1 LRSKFGR
8 KNLQQPS
15 LKKSAVI
22 LAGGFSKRFGRE
34 KGLTELSGKPLID
47 YVLGK
52 VSGVVDETILVVSSE
67 VQKLRFVG
75 VTGKKV
81 NIVVDELETQSPLV
95 GALTGFKHAK
105 GDYSVLLPCDTPF
118 LSSQIIST
126 LLRLCINRHAV
137 VPQWPNGYLE
147 PLEAAY
153 HTKSALKAA
162 EAAAKCGELDLR
174 SMISSL
180 GEVKYVSTVVLR
192 QLDPKLLTFFNVN
205 TPEDLREAE
214 SILNE
219 ADIN

>member
-1 LRSKFGR
+1 MRSKLTSKG
-8 KNLQQPS
+8 LQQPS

-34 KGLTELSGKPLID
+34 KGLTELFGRPLID
-47 YVLGK
+47 YVLDK
-52 VSGVVDETILVVSSE
+52 VSGIVDEKILVVSSE
-67 VQKLRFVG
+67 VQKCKFAA
-75 VTGKKV
+75 VTRNEV
-81 NIVVDELETQSPLV
+81 NIVVDELEIQSPLI
-95 GALTGFKHAK
+95 GALTGFKYAH

-118 LSSQIIST
+118 LSSQIISA

-153 HTKSALKAA
+153 HTKSALAAA
-162 EAAAKCGELDLR
+162 EAAAKCRELDLR
-174 SMISSL
+174 SMISRL
-180 GEVKYVSTVVLR
+180 GKVEYVSTLVLR

-214 SILNE
+214 SILE
-219 ADIN
+219 